1 MQVVS
6 GFFLVAFFVAAFGV
20 IKPYTAR
27 LNRWQF
33 AVLALLSGLLCGAT
47 APTNEQGLASI
58 FLVAFAAAALGI
70 IKPFTERVKRW
81 QFAVAAVVSVIMIGA
96 TADPAKFKKEEAD
109 ADKVADANAGKKATK
124 APAAPKPKATPSAEP
139 QPEAVANEDDSPFAD
154 VGKQQLWIVKS
165 HDAIKVRLRDPGSA
179 DFRNS
184 RFYSGGSAPVV
195 CGEVNSKNGFGG
207 YSGFQRFIAAGDVPD
222 LAFLASDFAAGD
234 SIDNVWKQLCVRA
247 DRDEAYVP

>member
-6 GFFLVAFFVAAFGV
+6 GFFLIAFLAAALGV
-20 IKPYTAR
+20 IKPYTSH

-33 AVLALLSGLLCGAT
+33 AVIAILSGLACGAT
-47 APTNEQGLASI
+47 ASNNSQLGLNEV
-58 FLVAFAAAALGI
+58 FVLVFCAFALGA
-70 IKPFTERVKRW
+70 IKPYTERLSRW
-81 QFAVAAVVSVIMIGA
+81 QFAVASIISMVMIGA
-96 TADPAKFKKEEAD
+96 TADPTKFKAPEAD
-109 ADKVADANAGKKATK
+109 AEKIADTDRKAPK
-124 APAAPKPKATPSAEP
+124 APAAPKPEAKPSAQPE
-139 QPEAVANEDDSPFAD
+139 PEAVAKNDDSPFAD

-165 HDAIKVRLRDPGSA
+165 HDAIKARLRDPGSA

-207 YSGFQRFIAAGDVPD
+207 YSGFQRFIAAGDVSD